1 MATKAGVGTSRH
13 HNPNVAGREAAEQ
26 ALENSGVDRPDFV
39 FMFAC
44 IGYDQHS
51 LVRTVREVTGGAPLS
66 GCSAE
71 GTINGD
77 DADESDFSVVVKAIS
92 SDELHWTNGIATGLR
107 ADSHAVGQQ
116 VAQNLK
122 SDFSSAATGLFVFPD
137 ALAVNFDHFVSG
149 LEGYLSADRFLPL
162 WGGAAGDNFARRQ
175 TYQYYDDEVVSD
187 GVAYALLTGKV
198 QAAWAISHG
207 CIPIGNERKVTRCQ
221 GNVIYEIDGKPVLEV
236 IKEYI
241 PDPELVANWY
251 NYALTLALSFK
262 APEYFE
268 DEEYIVQGI
277 PRINEDDGSVTI
289 QTEVSEGMSVWFSS
303 RDKEKIA
310 TGLHRMAAQINHQ
323 LGDAQPKLV
332 FQFDCSSRGKMM
344 FRDQETATRRVSA
357 IGWPGCTVGR
367 FLHLRG
373 DWSGIDTQPSS
384 YLHSC
389 RPCPEL
395 RVERTILA

>member
-1 MATKAGVGTSRH
+1 MTINAGVGMSRN

-26 ALENSGVDRPDFV
+26 ALKKAGVDTPDFV
-39 FMFAC
+39 FMFASV
-44 IGYDQHS
+44 GYDQHT
-51 LVRTVREVTGGAPLS
+51 LLRAVRETTGGAPLT

-71 GTINGD
+71 GTIAAE
-77 DADESDFSVVVKAIS
+77 DADESNFSVVVTAIS
-92 SDELHWTNGIATGLR
+92 SDELKWTNGIAIGLR
-107 ADSHAVGQQ
+107 ADSRAVGQQ

-149 LEGYLSADRFLPL
+149 LEGCLSPDRFLPL
-162 WGGAAGDNFARRQ
+162 WGGAAGDDFARKQ

-198 QAAWAISHG
+198 EAAWALSHG

-241 PDPELVANWY
+241 PDPELVGNWY
-251 NYALTLALSFK
+251 RYALTLALSFK
-262 APEYFE
+262 APKYFE

-289 QTEVSEGMSVWFSS
+289 QTEVTKGTSVWFSS
-303 RDKEKIA
+303 RDKEKIT
-310 TGLHRMAAQINHQ
+310 TGLDRMAAQIKHQ
-323 LGDAQPKLV
+323 LGDAQPKVV

-344 FRDQETATRRVSA
+344 FRDQERTKLLGEFRRSVGPDAPWVGFYTYGEIGPVATHNLRHIYTAV
-357 IGWPGCTVGR
+357 V
-367 FLHLRG
+367 
-373 DWSGIDTQPSS
+373 
-384 YLHSC
+384 
-389 RPCPEL
+389 
-395 RVERTILA
+395 LALS